1 MGPLWREGAGS
12 RQAHKCLCLLSEV
25 VLREC
30 HRQINVSGGSLLTVG
45 PKISA
50 QEPPRK
56 SWGPGGKAGTTDATS
71 CNSQVQAAPLGA
83 AAGSEGQGKLAVG
96 TGNWSSTWARRGSKW
111 VDELS
116 AGLEG
121 P

>member
-45 PKISA
+45 A
-50 QEPPRK
+50 Q
-56 SWGPGGKAGTTDATS
+56 D
-71 CNSQVQAAPLGA
+71 
-83 AAGSEGQGKLAVG
+83 
-96 TGNWSSTWARRGSKW
+96 
-111 VDELS
+111 
-116 AGLEG
+116 
-121 P
+121 